1 MVQNT
6 EQLELGQKKV
16 ENLKLI
22 AQQLIYPQSPL
33 KIKQ

>member
-1 MVQNT
+1 MDHNT
-6 EQLELGQKKV
+6 EQLELGQKKG

-22 AQQLIYPQSPL
+22 AQQLICQQSPL